1 MVGAFRLVQ
10 VADIHLG
17 AGQEY
22 HLDNWHKVLAWI
34 ERERPDQVVAN
45 GDLILGD
52 PDDEGDYA
60 FARDAFARLGVP
72 CRFLPGN
79 HDVGDNIVSGNME
92 KRVNTE
98 RCARFVSYF
107 GEERWAFEAAG
118 WGFAGINAQ
127 WLGSDGHSAE
137 AAQWQWLQQTLAG
150 FAGKRIALFLHKPLF
165 LDHPL
170 EQDHEVPSVRQSVI
184 DAASRARLLALCK
197 EYGVRLIS
205 SGHKHQTRSFALDGI
220 YHIWAPSTACVNG
233 APTSLH
239 WGTREVG
246 FVDYQFHPDGFSHR
260 IVGADFLF
268 RHESYVR
275 KWAAAG

>member
-1 MVGAFRLVQ
+1 MNAFRLVQ

-17 AGQEY
+17 ARHEF
-22 HLDNWHKVLAWI
+22 HLDNWRKVLAWI

-52 PDDEGDYA
+52 PDDEVDYA
-60 FARDAFARLGVP
+60 FARDELARLPVP
-72 CRFLPGN
+72 CRYLPGN

-92 KRVNTE
+92 KRVNDA

-107 GEERWAFEAAG
+107 VEERWAFEAAG

-127 WLGSDGHSAE
+127 WLGSNGQPAE

-165 LDHPL
+165 LDHPS
-170 EQDHEVPSVRQSVI
+170 ERDHETPSVRQSVI
-184 DAASRARLLALCK
+184 DADSRARLLALCK
-197 EYGVRLIS
+197 EHGVRLIS
-205 SGHKHQTRSFALDGI
+205 SGHKHQTRSFALEGI
-220 YHIWAPSTACVNG
+220 YYIWAPSTACVNG

-239 WGTREVG
+239 WGAREVG
-246 FVDYQFHPDGFSHR
+246 FVDYRFHPDGFEHR

-268 RHESYVR
+268 RHESYMR
-275 KWAAAG
+275 KLQA